1 MSTEQNIPTEE
12 VKPKPS
18 PSNYNP
24 FLEQVS
30 EKPYSTVNVGV
41 TQEQL
46 KASIPEPVYSPFSV
60 DSNENPYNMLG
71 GDGQPSGGGQKRES
85 APFNPMMNDV
95 SDGDKKMG
103 AQHMAKLLVDGYEQ
117 LHVFGNKALQ
127 VPERKIR
134 KLEKEGLID
143 LSIPIPYEYGKTI
156 TAGEFLQDYN
166 EQNKDALTV
175 SREFKKEVTP
185 VLTRVLEKRGAGLTD
200 EQYLGFLVGK
210 DLIVKLVIVAQLRST
225 MNDMINVI
233 KDYTEATRAGN
244 GVPPQPQAPT
254 PQAPTPQ
261 PTAPQP
267 TAPQPQYQEPSH
279 SAPDFNFQDNEV
291 VMNSTVQQMKVPNTG
306 KARVIAQIEKEKKW
320 KKDADSVGG
329 GSSYEQAMRERKN
342 SGKRGRKKSKDYI
355 DEVKMD
361 EEQIA
366 EAIVLNET
374 INQPKKVKDPYADL
388 D

>member
-24 FLEQVS
+24 FLEQVT
-30 EKPYSTVNVGV
+30 ERPYSTVNVGV
-41 TQEQL
+41 SQEQL
-46 KASIPEPVYSPFSV
+46 KSSIPEPVYSPFSV

-127 VPERKIR
+127 VPEKKIR

-175 SREFKKEVTP
+175 SKEFKKEVTP

-210 DLIVKLVIVAQLRST
+210 DLVVKLVIVAQLRST

-244 GVPPQPQAPT
+244 GVPPQ

-329 GSSYEQAMRERKN
+329 GSSYEQAMKDRKN

-366 EAIVLNET
+366 EAIILNET

>member
-1 MSTEQNIPTEE
+1 MSTEQNITTEQ
-12 VKPKPS
+12 VKPTPS
-18 PSNYNP
+18 PANYNP
-24 FLEQVS
+24 FLEQVT
-30 EKPYSTVNVGV
+30 ERTYSTVNVGV

-46 KASIPEPVYSPFSV
+46 KGAIPEPVYSPFSV

-210 DLIVKLVIVAQLRST
+210 DLVVKLVIVAQLRST

-244 GVPPQPQAPT
+244 GVPSQPQA
-254 PQAPTPQ
+254 QAPTPQ

-267 TAPQPQYQEPSH
+267 QAPQSQYQEPSH

-291 VMNSTVQQMKVPNTG
+291 VMNSTVQQMKVPSTG
-306 KARVIAQIEKEKKW
+306 KARVIAQIQKEKKW
-320 KKDADSVGG
+320 KNDFDKSGG
-329 GSSYEQAMRERKN
+329 GTSYEQAMKERKN
-342 SGKRGRKKSKDYI
+342 SGKRGRKKAGDYI
-355 DEVKMD
+355 NEVKMD

-374 INQPKKVKDPYADL
+374 VNQPKKVKDPYADL

>member
-1 MSTEQNIPTEE
+1 MSTEQNITNEE
-12 VKPKPS
+12 VKPTPS
-18 PSNYNP
+18 PANYNP
-24 FLEQVS
+24 FLQQVN
-30 EKPYSTVNVGV
+30 EKPYSTMNVGV

-46 KASIPEPVYSPFSV
+46 TSAIAEPTYAPHTI

-71 GDGQPSGGGQKRES
+71 GDSQPSGGSTRKES
-85 APFNPMMNDV
+85 APFNPSMNDV
-95 SDGDKKMG
+95 PDSDKKMG

-156 TAGEFLQDYN
+156 TAGEFLQDFN

-175 SREFKKEVTP
+175 SKEFKKEVTP

-200 EQYLGFLVGK
+200 EQYLGYLVGK
-210 DLIVKLVIVAQLRST
+210 DLIVKLVIVAQLRTT

-233 KDYTEATRAGN
+233 KDYTEATRSGG
-244 GVPPQPQAPT
+244 GVQPQPQQ
-254 PQAPTPQ
+254 QATPQ
-261 PTAPQP
+261 P
-267 TAPQPQYQEPSH
+267 QPQQQSYSQPQQYVEPDH
-279 SAPDFNFQDNEV
+279 NAADFNFQDNEV
-291 VMNSTVQQMKVPNTG
+291 VMNSTVQQMQVPKTG
-306 KARVIAQIEKEKKW
+306 KERVIAQMQKEKKW
-320 KKDADSVGG
+320 KKDAEMAGG
-329 GSSYEQAMRERKN
+329 NSSYEQAMKN
-342 SGKRGRKKSKDYI
+342 RTNNGKRGRKKAKDYI
-355 DEVKMD
+355 DEVQMD

-366 EAIVLNET
+366 EAIILNET
-374 INQPKKVKDPYADL
+374 VNQPKKEKDPYSDL

>member
-1 MSTEQNIPTEE
+1 MSTEQNITTEQ
-12 VKPKPS
+12 VKPTPS
-18 PSNYNP
+18 PANYNP
-24 FLEQVS
+24 FLEQVT
-30 EKPYSTVNVGV
+30 ERPYSTVNVGV

-46 KASIPEPVYSPFSV
+46 KGAIPEPVYSPFSV

-210 DLIVKLVIVAQLRST
+210 DLVVKLVIVAQLRST

-244 GVPPQPQAPT
+244 GVPPQPQA
-254 PQAPTPQ
+254 QAAAPQ

-291 VMNSTVQQMKVPNTG
+291 VVNSTVQQMQVPSTG
-306 KARVIAQIEKEKKW
+306 KARVIAQIQKEKKW
-320 KKDADSVGG
+320 KNDSDKSGG
-329 GSSYEQAMRERKN
+329 GSSYEQAMKERKN
-342 SGKRGRKKSKDYI
+342 SGKRGRKKAADYVN
-355 DEVKMD
+355 EVKMD

-366 EAIVLNET
+366 EAIVLNES
-374 INQPKKVKDPYADL
+374 INKPKKVKDPYADL

>member
-1 MSTEQNIPTEE
+1 MSTEQNITTEQ
-12 VKPKPS
+12 VKPTPS
-18 PSNYNP
+18 PANYNP
-24 FLEQVS
+24 FLEQVTQR
-30 EKPYSTVNVGV
+30 PYSTVNVGV

-46 KASIPEPVYSPFSV
+46 KGAIPEPVYSPFSV

-71 GDGQPSGGGQKRES
+71 GEGQPSGGGQKRES

-175 SREFKKEVTP
+175 SKEFKKEVTP

-210 DLIVKLVIVAQLRST
+210 DLVVKLVIVAQLRST

-244 GVPPQPQAPT
+244 GVPSQPQA
-254 PQAPTPQ
+254 QAPTPQ

-267 TAPQPQYQEPSH
+267 QAPQSQYQEPSH

-291 VMNSTVQQMKVPNTG
+291 VMNSTVQQMKVPSTG
-306 KARVIAQIEKEKKW
+306 KARVIAQIQKEKKW
-320 KKDADSVGG
+320 KNDSDKSGG
-329 GSSYEQAMRERKN
+329 GTSYEQAMKERKN
-342 SGKRGRKKSKDYI
+342 SGKRGRKKAGDYI
-355 DEVKMD
+355 NEVKMD

-374 INQPKKVKDPYADL
+374 VNQPKKVKDPYADL

>member
-12 VKPKPS
+12 VKPKPT

-24 FLEQVS
+24 FLEQVTQR
-30 EKPYSTVNVGV
+30 PYSTVNVGV

-46 KASIPEPVYSPFSV
+46 KGAIPEPVYSPFSV

-71 GDGQPSGGGQKRES
+71 GDGQPSGGGQKKES

-103 AQHMAKLLVDGYEQ
+103 AQHMAKLLVEGYEQ

-127 VPERKIR
+127 VPEKKIR
-134 KLEKEGLID
+134 KMEKEGLID

-156 TAGEFLQDYN
+156 TAGEFLQDFN

-210 DLIVKLVIVAQLRST
+210 DLVVKLVIVAQLRST

-233 KDYTEATRAGN
+233 KDYTEATRAGG

-254 PQAPTPQ
+254 PE

-291 VMNSTVQQMKVPNTG
+291 VMNSKIIQMQVPSTG
-306 KARVIAQIEKEKKW
+306 KARVIAQIQKENKW
-320 KKDADSVGG
+320 KNDADKSGG
-329 GSSYEQAMRERKN
+329 GSSYEQAMKERKN
-342 SGKRGRKKSKDYI
+342 SGKRGRKKAKDYV

-361 EEQIA
+361 EDQIA
-366 EAIVLNET
+366 EAIILNET

>member
-254 PQAPTPQ
+254 PQ

-342 SGKRGRKKSKDYI
+342 SGKRGRKKAADYI

>member
-1 MSTEQNIPTEE
+1 MSTEQNPQNEE
-12 VKPKPS
+12 VKPTPS
-18 PSNYNP
+18 PANYNP
-24 FLEQVS
+24 FLQKVN
-30 EKPYSTVNVGV
+30 EKPYSQMNVGV

-46 KASIPEPVYSPFSV
+46 SGGIPEPTYTPFTI

-71 GDGQPSGGGQKRES
+71 GDTQSSGPSQRKDSGT
-85 APFNPMMNDV
+85 FNPMMNDIP
-95 SDGDKKMG
+95 DNDKKMG

-156 TAGEFLQDYN
+156 TAGEFLQDFN

-175 SREFKKEVTP
+175 SKEFKKEVTP

-200 EQYLGFLVGK
+200 EQYLGYLVGK
-210 DLIVKLVIVAQLRST
+210 DLIVKLVIVAQLRTT

-233 KDYTEATRAGN
+233 KDYTEATRAGG
-244 GVPPQPQAPT
+244 GVPSQPQAPQPQAPQQT
-254 PQAPTPQ
+254 YQQ
-261 PTAPQP
+261 PT
-267 TAPQPQYQEPSH
+267 YQEPDH
-279 SAPDFNFQDNEV
+279 NAADFNFQDNEV
-291 VMNSTVQQMKVPNTG
+291 VMNSTVQQMQVPNTG

-320 KKDADSVGG
+320 KKDSESVGK
-329 GSSYEQAMRERKN
+329 GSSYEQAMMQRKN
-342 SGKRGRKKSKDYI
+342 SGKRGRKPKDYVEKVQI
-355 DEVKMD
+355 N

-366 EAIVLNET
+366 EAIILNESV
-374 INQPKKVKDPYADL
+374 NQPKKEKDPYSDL

>member
-1 MSTEQNIPTEE
+1 MSTEQNITNEE
-12 VKPKPS
+12 VKPTQS
-18 PSNYNP
+18 TANYNP
-24 FLEQVS
+24 FLQQVN
-30 EKPYSTVNVGV
+30 EKAYSTMNVGV
-41 TQEQL
+41 TSEQL
-46 KASIPEPVYSPFSV
+46 SGAIAEPTYTPFTV

-71 GDGQPSGGGQKRES
+71 GDGQQSGGSYSNKKES
-85 APFNPMMNDV
+85 APFNPSMNDV
-95 SDGDKKMG
+95 NDADKKMG

-156 TAGEFLQDYN
+156 TAGEFLQDFN

-175 SREFKKEVTP
+175 SKEFKKEVTP

-200 EQYLGFLVGK
+200 EQYLGYLVGK
-210 DLIVKLVIVAQLRST
+210 DLIVKLVIVAQLRTT

-233 KDYTEATRAGN
+233 KDYTEATRAGG
-244 GVPPQPQAPT
+244 GVPSQPTPSNTQPQSQ
-254 PQAPTPQ
+254 PQQSYQ
-261 PTAPQP
+261 PTQ
-267 TAPQPQYQEPSH
+267 QYKEPDH
-279 SAPDFNFQDNEV
+279 NAADFNFQDNEV
-291 VMNSTVQQMKVPNTG
+291 VMNSTVQQMEVPKTG

-320 KKDADSVGG
+320 KRDAAAVSGN
-329 GSSYEQAMRERKN
+329 SSYEQAMMNRKN
-342 SGKRGRKKSKDYI
+342 NGKRGRKKAKDYI
-355 DEVKMD
+355 DEVQMN

-366 EAIVLNET
+366 EAIILNESV
-374 INQPKKVKDPYADL
+374 NQPKKEKDPYSDL

>member
-1 MSTEQNIPTEE
+1 
-12 VKPKPS
+12 
-18 PSNYNP
+18 
-24 FLEQVS
+24 
-30 EKPYSTVNVGV
+30 
-41 TQEQL
+41 
-46 KASIPEPVYSPFSV
+46 
-60 DSNENPYNMLG
+60 
-71 GDGQPSGGGQKRES
+71 
-85 APFNPMMNDV
+85 MMNDV
-95 SDGDKKMG
+95 NDGDKKLG

-134 KLEKEGLID
+134 KLEQEGLID

-156 TAGEFLQDYN
+156 TAGEFLQDFN

-175 SREFKKEVTP
+175 SKEFKKEVTP

-244 GVPPQPQAPT
+244 GVTPQPQTTTTKPK
-254 PQAPTPQ
+254 
-261 PTAPQP
+261 PTAQQE
-267 TAPQPQYQEPSH
+267 TVQQSEYQESSYSAMQPQYQEPSH
-279 SAPDFNFQDNEV
+279 SSADFNFQDNEV
-291 VMNSTVQQMKVPNTG
+291 VMNSTVQQMQVPSTG
-306 KARVIAQIEKEKKW
+306 KARVIAQIQKEKKW
-320 KKDADSVGG
+320 KNDADKIGG
-329 GSSYEQAMRERKN
+329 GSSYEQAMKERKN
-342 SGKRGRKKSKDYI
+342 SGKRGRKKTKDYV
-355 DEVKMD
+355 DEVMMD

-366 EAIVLNET
+366 EAIILNET
-374 INQPKKVKDPYADL
+374 VNQPKKVKDPYADL

>member
-1 MSTEQNIPTEE
+1 MSTEQNIATEE
-12 VKPKPS
+12 VKPTPA

-24 FLEQVS
+24 FLQSVN
-30 EKPYSTVNVGV
+30 EKPYSTMNVGV

-46 KASIPEPVYSPFSV
+46 NAAIPEPTFSPHTI
-60 DSNENPYNMLG
+60 DSNENPYNMLN
-71 GDGQPSGGGQKRES
+71 GDGIPSGGGAPKRES

-95 SDGDKKMG
+95 PDGDKKMG

-156 TAGEFLQDYN
+156 TAGEFLQDFN

-175 SREFKKEVTP
+175 SKEFKKEVTP

-200 EQYLGFLVGK
+200 EQYLGYLVGK
-210 DLIVKLVIVAQLRST
+210 DLIVKLVIVAQLRTT

-233 KDYTEATRAGN
+233 KDYTEATRAGG
-244 GVPPQPQAPT
+244 GVPPQPQAPNPQ
-254 PQAPTPQ
+254 PQAPTP
-261 PTAPQP
+261 TAPQP
-267 TAPQPQYQEPSH
+267 MYQEPDH

-320 KKDADSVGG
+320 KKDAEAAGG
-329 GSSYEQAMRERKN
+329 GSSYEQAMRDRKN
-342 SGKRGRKKSKDYI
+342 NGKRGRKKAKDYI
-355 DEVKMD
+355 QEVQMD

-366 EAIVLNET
+366 EAIILNET
-374 INQPKKVKDPYADL
+374 VNQPKKEKDPYADL

>member
-1 MSTEQNIPTEE
+1 MSTEQNITTEQ
-12 VKPKPS
+12 VKPTPS
-18 PSNYNP
+18 PANYNP
-24 FLEQVS
+24 FLEQVTQR
-30 EKPYSTVNVGV
+30 PYSTVNVGV

-46 KASIPEPVYSPFSV
+46 TGAIPEPVYSPFSV

-71 GDGQPSGGGQKRES
+71 GEGQPSGGGQKRES

-175 SREFKKEVTP
+175 SKEFKKEVTP

-210 DLIVKLVIVAQLRST
+210 DLVVKLVIVAQLRST

-244 GVPPQPQAPT
+244 GAPSQPQA
-254 PQAPTPQ
+254 QAPTPQ

-267 TAPQPQYQEPSH
+267 QAPQSQYQEPSH

-291 VMNSTVQQMKVPNTG
+291 VMNSTVQQMKVPSTG
-306 KARVIAQIEKEKKW
+306 KARVIAQIQKEKKW
-320 KKDADSVGG
+320 KNDSDKSGG
-329 GSSYEQAMRERKN
+329 GTSYEQAMKERKN
-342 SGKRGRKKSKDYI
+342 SGKRGRKKAGDYI
-355 DEVKMD
+355 NEVKMD

-374 INQPKKVKDPYADL
+374 VNQPKKVKDPYADL

>member
-1 MSTEQNIPTEE
+1 MSTEQNIATEE
-12 VKPKPS
+12 VKPTPS

-24 FLEQVS
+24 FLQSVN
-30 EKPYSTVNVGV
+30 EKPYSTMNVGV

-46 KASIPEPVYSPFSV
+46 NGAIPEPTFSPHTI
-60 DSNENPYNMLG
+60 DANENPYNMLN
-71 GDGQPSGGGQKRES
+71 GDGIPSGGGTPKRES

-95 SDGDKKMG
+95 PDGDKKMG

-156 TAGEFLQDYN
+156 TAGEFLQDFN

-175 SREFKKEVTP
+175 SKEFKKEVTP

-200 EQYLGFLVGK
+200 EQYLGYLVGK
-210 DLIVKLVIVAQLRST
+210 DLVVKLVIVAQLRTT

-233 KDYTEATRAGN
+233 KDYTEATRAGG
-244 GVPPQPQAPT
+244 GVPPQPQAPNPQ
-254 PQAPTPQ
+254 PQAPTP
-261 PTAPQP
+261 TAPQP
-267 TAPQPQYQEPSH
+267 IYQEPDH
-279 SAPDFNFQDNEV
+279 AAPDFNFQDNEV

-320 KKDADSVGG
+320 RRDAESAGG
-329 GSSYEQAMRERKN
+329 GSSYEQAMRDRKN
-342 SGKRGRKKSKDYI
+342 NGKRGRKKTKDYVQ
-355 DEVKMD
+355 EVQMD

-366 EAIVLNET
+366 EAIILNET
-374 INQPKKVKDPYADL
+374 VNQPKKEKDPYADL

>member
-1 MSTEQNIPTEE
+1 MSTEQNITTEQ
-12 VKPKPS
+12 VKPTPS
-18 PSNYNP
+18 PTNYNP
-24 FLEQVS
+24 FLEQVTQR
-30 EKPYSTVNVGV
+30 PYSTVNVGV

-46 KASIPEPVYSPFSV
+46 KGAIPEPVYSPFSV

-175 SREFKKEVTP
+175 SKEFKKEVTP

-210 DLIVKLVIVAQLRST
+210 DLVVKLVIVAQLRST

-244 GVPPQPQAPT
+244 GVPPQPQ

-261 PTAPQP
+261 PTASQPQAP
-267 TAPQPQYQEPSH
+267 TPQYQEPSH

-291 VMNSTVQQMKVPNTG
+291 VMNSTVQQMKVPSTG
-306 KARVIAQIEKEKKW
+306 KARVIAQIQKEKKW
-320 KKDADSVGG
+320 KNDSDKSGG
-329 GSSYEQAMRERKN
+329 GTSYEQAMKERKN
-342 SGKRGRKKSKDYI
+342 SGKRGRKKAGDYI
-355 DEVKMD
+355 NEVKMD

-374 INQPKKVKDPYADL
+374 VNKPKKVKDPYADL

>member
-1 MSTEQNIPTEE
+1 MSTEQNITTEQ
-12 VKPKPS
+12 VKPTPS
-18 PSNYNP
+18 PANYNP

-46 KASIPEPVYSPFSV
+46 KGAIPEPVYSPFSV

-95 SDGDKKMG
+95 SDSDKKMG

-210 DLIVKLVIVAQLRST
+210 DLVVKLVIVAQLRST

-267 TAPQPQYQEPSH
+267 QYQEPSH

-291 VMNSTVQQMKVPNTG
+291 VVNSTVQQMQVPSTG
-306 KARVIAQIEKEKKW
+306 KARVIAQIQKEKKW
-320 KKDADSVGG
+320 KKDADSTGG
-329 GSSYEQAMRERKN
+329 GTSYEQAMKERKN
-342 SGKRGRKKSKDYI
+342 SGKRGRKKAADYVE
-355 DEVKMD
+355 EVKMD
-361 EEQIA
+361 EDQIA
-366 EAIVLNET
+366 EAIVLNES

>member
-1 MSTEQNIPTEE
+1 MSTEQNITTEQ
-12 VKPKPS
+12 VKPTPS
-18 PSNYNP
+18 PANYNP
-24 FLEQVS
+24 FLEQVT
-30 EKPYSTVNVGV
+30 ERPYSTVNVGV

-46 KASIPEPVYSPFSV
+46 KGAIPEPVYSPFSV

-210 DLIVKLVIVAQLRST
+210 DLVVKLVIVAQLRST

-244 GVPPQPQAPT
+244 GVPPQPQA
-254 PQAPTPQ
+254 QAAAPQ

-267 TAPQPQYQEPSH
+267 TAPQSQYQEPSH

-291 VMNSTVQQMKVPNTG
+291 VVNSTVQQMQVPSTG
-306 KARVIAQIEKEKKW
+306 KARVIAQIQKEKKW
-320 KKDADSVGG
+320 KNDSDKSGG
-329 GSSYEQAMRERKN
+329 GSSYEQAMKERKN
-342 SGKRGRKKSKDYI
+342 SGKRGRKKAADYVN
-355 DEVKMD
+355 EVKMD

-366 EAIVLNET
+366 EAIVLNES
-374 INQPKKVKDPYADL
+374 INKPKKVKDPYADL

>member
-1 MSTEQNIPTEE
+1 MSTEQNITTEE
-12 VKPKPS
+12 VKPTPS

-24 FLEQVS
+24 FLQSVN
-30 EKPYSTVNVGV
+30 EKPYSQMNVGV

-46 KASIPEPVYSPFSV
+46 NAAIPEPTFSPHTI
-60 DSNENPYNMLG
+60 DSNENPYNMLN
-71 GDGQPSGGGQKRES
+71 GDGIPSGGGAPKRES
-85 APFNPMMNDV
+85 APFNPMMNDIP
-95 SDGDKKMG
+95 DGDKKLG

-117 LHVFGNKALQ
+117 LHVFANKAIQ
-127 VPERKIR
+127 IPERKIR
-134 KLEKEGLID
+134 KLEREGLID
-143 LSIPIPYEYGKTI
+143 LSVQIPYEYGKTI
-156 TAGEFLQDYN
+156 SAGEFFQEYN

-210 DLIVKLVIVAQLRST
+210 DLTVKAVQVAQMLSVQKE
-225 MNDMINVI
+225 MINVI
-233 KDYTEATRAGN
+233 KDYTEATRAGG
-244 GVPPQPQAPT
+244 GVPPQPQAPNPQ
-254 PQAPTPQ
+254 PQAPTP
-261 PTAPQP
+261 TAPQP
-267 TAPQPQYQEPSH
+267 MYQEPDH

-306 KARVIAQIEKEKKW
+306 KSRVIAQIEKEKKW
-320 KKDADSVGG
+320 KRDAEAAGG
-329 GSSYEQAMRERKN
+329 GSSYEQAMRDRKN
-342 SGKRGRKKSKDYI
+342 NGKRGRKKTKDYI
-355 DEVKMD
+355 QEVQMD

-374 INQPKKVKDPYADL
+374 VNQPKKEKDPYADL

>member
-1 MSTEQNIPTEE
+1 MSTEQNITNEE
-12 VKPKPS
+12 VKPTPS
-18 PSNYNP
+18 PANYNP
-24 FLEQVS
+24 FMQQVS
-30 EKPYSTVNVGV
+30 EKPYSNMNVGV
-41 TQEQL
+41 TQDQL
-46 KASIPEPVYSPFSV
+46 KGAIPEPVFTPFTI

-71 GDGQPSGGGQKRES
+71 GDGQPSSNSGPKNNS

-117 LHVFGNKALQ
+117 LHVFANKALQ
-127 VPERKIR
+127 VPEKKIR

-166 EQNKDALTV
+166 DQNKDVLTV
-175 SREFKKEVTP
+175 SKEFKKEVTP

-254 PQAPTPQ
+254 PK

-291 VMNSTVQQMKVPNTG
+291 VMNSTVQQMQVPSTG
-306 KARVIAQIEKEKKW
+306 KARVIAQIQKEKKW
-320 KKDADSVGG
+320 KNDADKSSGS
-329 GSSYEQAMRERKN
+329 SSYEQAMKERKN
-342 SGKRGRKKSKDYI
+342 SGKRGRKPKDYI
-355 DEVKMD
+355 QNVKLDED
-361 EEQIA
+361 EIA
-366 EAIVLNET
+366 ESIILNES
-374 INQPKKVKDPYADL
+374 INQPKKEKDPYSDL

>member
-1 MSTEQNIPTEE
+1 MSTEQKIPTEE

-24 FLEQVS
+24 FLEQVT
-30 EKPYSTVNVGV
+30 ERPYSTVNVGV

-46 KASIPEPVYSPFSV
+46 KSSIPEPVYSPFSV

-103 AQHMAKLLVDGYEQ
+103 AQHMAKLLVEGYEQ

-127 VPERKIR
+127 VPEKKIR

-175 SREFKKEVTP
+175 SKEFKKEVTP

-210 DLIVKLVIVAQLRST
+210 DLVVKLVIVAQLRST

-244 GVPPQPQAPT
+244 GVPPQPKAQAT
-254 PQAPTPQ
+254 TPQ

>member
-1 MSTEQNIPTEE
+1 MSTEQNITTEQ
-12 VKPKPS
+12 VKPTPS
-18 PSNYNP
+18 PANYNP
-24 FLEQVS
+24 FLEQVT
-30 EKPYSTVNVGV
+30 ERPYSTVNVGV

-46 KASIPEPVYSPFSV
+46 KGAIPEPVYSPFSV

-210 DLIVKLVIVAQLRST
+210 DLVVKLVIVAQMRST

-233 KDYTEATRAGN
+233 KDYTAATRAGN
-244 GVPPQPQAPT
+244 GVPPQPQA
-254 PQAPTPQ
+254 QAAAPQ

-291 VMNSTVQQMKVPNTG
+291 VVNSTVQQMQVPSTG
-306 KARVIAQIEKEKKW
+306 KARVIAQIQKEKKW
-320 KKDADSVGG
+320 KNDSDKSGG
-329 GSSYEQAMRERKN
+329 GSSYEQAMKERKN
-342 SGKRGRKKSKDYI
+342 SGKRGRKKAADYVN
-355 DEVKMD
+355 EVKMD

-366 EAIVLNET
+366 EAIVLNES
-374 INQPKKVKDPYADL
+374 INKPKKVKDPYADL

>member
-1 MSTEQNIPTEE
+1 MSTEQNITTEQ
-12 VKPKPS
+12 VKPTP
-18 PSNYNP
+18 PAANYNP
-24 FLEQVS
+24 FLEQVT
-30 EKPYSTVNVGV
+30 ERPYSTVNVGV

-46 KASIPEPVYSPFSV
+46 KGAIPEPVYSPFSV

-95 SDGDKKMG
+95 SDSDKKMG

-210 DLIVKLVIVAQLRST
+210 DLVVKLVIVAQLRST

-267 TAPQPQYQEPSH
+267 QYQEPSH

-291 VMNSTVQQMKVPNTG
+291 VVNSTVQQMQVPSTG
-306 KARVIAQIEKEKKW
+306 KARVIAQIQKEKKW
-320 KKDADSVGG
+320 KKDADSTGG
-329 GSSYEQAMRERKN
+329 GTSYEQAMKERKN
-342 SGKRGRKKSKDYI
+342 SGKRGRKKAADYI
-355 DEVKMD
+355 EEVKMD

-366 EAIVLNET
+366 EAIVLNES

>member
-1 MSTEQNIPTEE
+1 MSTEQNITTEQ
-12 VKPKPS
+12 VKPTPS
-18 PSNYNP
+18 PANYNP
-24 FLEQVS
+24 FLEQVT
-30 EKPYSTVNVGV
+30 ERPYSTVNVGV

-46 KASIPEPVYSPFSV
+46 KGAIPEPVYSPFSV

-210 DLIVKLVIVAQLRST
+210 DLVVKLVIVAQLRST

-244 GVPPQPQAPT
+244 GVPSQPQA
-254 PQAPTPQ
+254 QAPTPQ

-267 TAPQPQYQEPSH
+267 QAPQSQYQEPSH

-291 VMNSTVQQMKVPNTG
+291 VMNSTVQQMKVPSTG
-306 KARVIAQIEKEKKW
+306 KARVIAQIQKEKKW
-320 KKDADSVGG
+320 KNDSDKSGG
-329 GSSYEQAMRERKN
+329 GTSYEQAMKERKN
-342 SGKRGRKKSKDYI
+342 SGKRGRKKAGDYI
-355 DEVKMD
+355 NEVKMD

-374 INQPKKVKDPYADL
+374 VNQPKKVKDPYSDL

>member
-1 MSTEQNIPTEE
+1 MSTEQNITNEE
-12 VKPKPS
+12 VKPTPS
-18 PSNYNP
+18 PANYNP
-24 FLEQVS
+24 FMQQVS
-30 EKPYSTVNVGV
+30 EKPYSNMNVGV
-41 TQEQL
+41 TQDQL
-46 KASIPEPVYSPFSV
+46 KGAIPEPVFTPFTI

-71 GDGQPSGGGQKRES
+71 GDGQPSSNSGQRNGPPP
-85 APFNPMMNDV
+85 PFNPMMNDV

-103 AQHMAKLLVDGYEQ
+103 AQHMAKLLVEGYEQ

-127 VPERKIR
+127 VPEKKIR

-175 SREFKKEVTP
+175 SKEFKKEVTP

-210 DLIVKLVIVAQLRST
+210 DLVVKLVIVAQLRST

-254 PQAPTPQ
+254 PK
-261 PTAPQP
+261 P

-291 VMNSTVQQMKVPNTG
+291 VMNSTVQQMQVPSTG
-306 KARVIAQIEKEKKW
+306 KARVIAQIQKEKKW
-320 KKDADSVGG
+320 KNDADKSNGS
-329 GSSYEQAMRERKN
+329 SSYEQAMKERKN
-342 SGKRGRKKSKDYI
+342 SGKRGRKPKDYI
-355 DEVKMD
+355 QNIKLDED
-361 EEQIA
+361 EIA
-366 EAIVLNET
+366 ESIILNES
-374 INQPKKVKDPYADL
+374 INQPKKEIDPYSDV

>member
-1 MSTEQNIPTEE
+1 MSTEQNITTEQ
-12 VKPKPS
+12 VKPTPS
-18 PSNYNP
+18 PANYNP
-24 FLEQVS
+24 FLEQVT
-30 EKPYSTVNVGV
+30 ERPYSTVNVGV

-46 KASIPEPVYSPFSV
+46 KGAIPEPVYSPFSV

-71 GDGQPSGGGQKRES
+71 GDSQPSGGGQKRES

-210 DLIVKLVIVAQLRST
+210 DLVVKLVIVAQLRST

-254 PQAPTPQ
+254 PQ

-267 TAPQPQYQEPSH
+267 QAPQPQYQEPSH

-291 VMNSTVQQMKVPNTG
+291 VVNSTVQQMQVPSTG
-306 KARVIAQIEKEKKW
+306 KARVIAQIQKEKKW
-320 KKDADSVGG
+320 KNDSDKSGG
-329 GSSYEQAMRERKN
+329 GSSYEQAMKERKN
-342 SGKRGRKKSKDYI
+342 SGKRGRKKAADYVN
-355 DEVKMD
+355 EVKMD

-374 INQPKKVKDPYADL
+374 VNQPKKVKDPYADL

>member
-1 MSTEQNIPTEE
+1 MSTEQNITTEQ
-12 VKPKPS
+12 VKPTPS
-18 PSNYNP
+18 PANYNP
-24 FLEQVS
+24 FLEQVT
-30 EKPYSTVNVGV
+30 ERQYSTVNVGV

-46 KASIPEPVYSPFSV
+46 KGAIPEPVYSPFSV

-71 GDGQPSGGGQKRES
+71 GEGQPSGGGQKRES

-175 SREFKKEVTP
+175 SKEFKKEVTP

-210 DLIVKLVIVAQLRST
+210 DLVVKLVIVAQLRST

-244 GVPPQPQAPT
+244 GVPSQPQA
-254 PQAPTPQ
+254 QAPTPQ

-267 TAPQPQYQEPSH
+267 QAPQSQYQEPSH

-291 VMNSTVQQMKVPNTG
+291 VMNSTVQQMKVPSTG
-306 KARVIAQIEKEKKW
+306 KARVIAQIQKEKKW
-320 KKDADSVGG
+320 KNDSDKSGG
-329 GSSYEQAMRERKN
+329 GTSYEQAMKERKN
-342 SGKRGRKKSKDYI
+342 SGKRGRKKAGDYI
-355 DEVKMD
+355 NEVKMD

-374 INQPKKVKDPYADL
+374 VNQPKKVKDPYADL

>member
-1 MSTEQNIPTEE
+1 MSTEQNITTEE
-12 VKPKPS
+12 VRPTPS

-24 FLEQVS
+24 FLQQVS
-30 EKPYSTVNVGV
+30 EKPYSAMNVGV
-41 TQEQL
+41 SQEQL
-46 KASIPEPVYSPFSV
+46 SGAIPEPTFTPFTI

-71 GDGQPSGGGQKRES
+71 GDGQPSANGGARRES
-85 APFNPMMNDV
+85 APFNPMMNDIP
-95 SDGDKKMG
+95 DGDKKMG

-156 TAGEFLQDYN
+156 TAGEFLQDFN
-166 EQNKDALTV
+166 EQNKDALSV
-175 SREFKKEVTP
+175 SKEFKKEVTP

-200 EQYLGFLVGK
+200 EQYLGYLVGK
-210 DLIVKLVIVAQLRST
+210 DLVVKLVIVAQLRTT

-233 KDYTEATRAGN
+233 KDYTEATRAGG
-244 GVPPQPQAPT
+244 GVPSQPQNQPTQPQPQA
-254 PQAPTPQ
+254 A
-261 PTAPQP
+261 APQQ
-267 TAPQPQYQEPSH
+267 AYQEPAYQEPDH

-291 VMNSTVQQMKVPNTG
+291 VMNSTVQQMKVPSTG

-320 KKDADSVGG
+320 KKDSETAGG
-329 GSSYEQAMRERKN
+329 SSSYEQAMMQRKN
-342 SGKRGRKKSKDYI
+342 NGKRGRKPKDYV
-355 DEVKMD
+355 EKVKMD

-366 EAIVLNET
+366 EAIILNET
-374 INQPKKVKDPYADL
+374 VNQPKKKKDPYADL

>member
-1 MSTEQNIPTEE
+1 MSTEQNIATEE
-12 VKPKPS
+12 VKPTPA

-24 FLEQVS
+24 FLQSVN
-30 EKPYSTVNVGV
+30 EKPYSQMNVGV

-46 KASIPEPVYSPFSV
+46 NAAIPEPTFSPHTI
-60 DSNENPYNMLG
+60 DSNENPYNMLN
-71 GDGQPSGGGQKRES
+71 GDGIPSGGGAPKRES

-95 SDGDKKMG
+95 PDGDKKMG

-156 TAGEFLQDYN
+156 TAGEFLQDFN

-175 SREFKKEVTP
+175 SKEFKKEVTP

-200 EQYLGFLVGK
+200 EQYLGYLVGK
-210 DLIVKLVIVAQLRST
+210 DLIVKLVIVAQLRTT

-233 KDYTEATRAGN
+233 KDYTEATRAGG
-244 GVPPQPQAPT
+244 GVPPQPQAPNPQ
-254 PQAPTPQ
+254 PQAPTP
-261 PTAPQP
+261 TAPQP
-267 TAPQPQYQEPSH
+267 MYQEPDH

-320 KKDADSVGG
+320 KKDAEAAGG
-329 GSSYEQAMRERKN
+329 GSSYEQAMRDRKN
-342 SGKRGRKKSKDYI
+342 NGKRGRKKAKDYI
-355 DEVKMD
+355 QEVQMD

-366 EAIVLNET
+366 EAIILNET
-374 INQPKKVKDPYADL
+374 VNQPKKEKDPYADL

>member
-1 MSTEQNIPTEE
+1 MSTEQNITTEQ
-12 VKPKPS
+12 VKPTPS
-18 PSNYNP
+18 PANYNP
-24 FLEQVS
+24 FLEQVTQRA
-30 EKPYSTVNVGV
+30 YSTVNVGV

-46 KASIPEPVYSPFSV
+46 TGAIPEPVYSPFSV

-210 DLIVKLVIVAQLRST
+210 DLVVKLVIVAQLRST

-233 KDYTEATRAGN
+233 KDFTEATRAGN
-244 GVPPQPQAPT
+244 GVPPQPQA
-254 PQAPTPQ
+254 QAAAPQ
-261 PTAPQP
+261 PTAPKP

-291 VMNSTVQQMKVPNTG
+291 VVNSTVQQMQVPSTG
-306 KARVIAQIEKEKKW
+306 KARVIAQIQKEKKW
-320 KKDADSVGG
+320 KNDSDKSSG
-329 GSSYEQAMRERKN
+329 GSSYEQAMKERKN
-342 SGKRGRKKSKDYI
+342 SGKRGRKKAADYVN
-355 DEVKMD
+355 EVKMD

-366 EAIVLNET
+366 EAIVLNES
-374 INQPKKVKDPYADL
+374 INKPKKVKDPYADL

>member
-1 MSTEQNIPTEE
+1 MSTEQNITTEQ
-12 VKPKPS
+12 VKPTPS
-18 PSNYNP
+18 PANYNP
-24 FLEQVS
+24 FLEQVTQR
-30 EKPYSTVNVGV
+30 PYSTVNVGV

-46 KASIPEPVYSPFSV
+46 TGAIPEPVYSPFSV

-71 GDGQPSGGGQKRES
+71 GEGQPSGGGQKRES

-175 SREFKKEVTP
+175 SKEFKKEVTP

-210 DLIVKLVIVAQLRST
+210 DLVVKLVIVAQLRST

-244 GVPPQPQAPT
+244 GVPSQPQA
-254 PQAPTPQ
+254 QAPTPQ

-267 TAPQPQYQEPSH
+267 QAPQSQYQEPSH

-291 VMNSTVQQMKVPNTG
+291 VMNSTVQQMKVPSTG
-306 KARVIAQIEKEKKW
+306 KARVIAQIQKEKKW
-320 KKDADSVGG
+320 KNDSDKSGG
-329 GSSYEQAMRERKN
+329 GTSYEQAMKERKN
-342 SGKRGRKKSKDYI
+342 SGKRGRKKAGDYI
-355 DEVKMD
+355 NEVKMD

-374 INQPKKVKDPYADL
+374 VNQPKKVKDPYADL

>member
-1 MSTEQNIPTEE
+1 MSTEQNITNEE
-12 VKPKPS
+12 VKPTPS

-24 FLEQVS
+24 FLQSVN
-30 EKPYSTVNVGV
+30 EKPYSQMNVGV

-46 KASIPEPVYSPFSV
+46 SGAIPEPTFSPHTI
-60 DSNENPYNMLG
+60 DSNENPYNMLN
-71 GDGQPSGGGQKRES
+71 GDGIPSGGGNQKRES

-95 SDGDKKMG
+95 PDGDKKMG

-156 TAGEFLQDYN
+156 TAGEFLQDFN

-175 SREFKKEVTP
+175 SKEFKKEVTP

-200 EQYLGFLVGK
+200 EQYLGYLVGK
-210 DLIVKLVIVAQLRST
+210 DLVVKLVIVAQLRTT

-233 KDYTEATRAGN
+233 KDYTEATRAGG
-244 GVPPQPQAPT
+244 GVPPQPQAPNPQ
-254 PQAPTPQ
+254 PQAPTP
-261 PTAPQP
+261 TAPQSM
-267 TAPQPQYQEPSH
+267 YQEPDH

-320 KKDADSVGG
+320 KKDAEAAGG
-329 GSSYEQAMRERKN
+329 GSSYEQAMRDRKN
-342 SGKRGRKKSKDYI
+342 NGKRGRKKAKDYI
-355 DEVKMD
+355 QEVQMD

-366 EAIVLNET
+366 EAIILNET
-374 INQPKKVKDPYADL
+374 VNQPKKEKDPYADL

>member
-24 FLEQVS
+24 FLEQVT
-30 EKPYSTVNVGV
+30 ERPYSTVNVGV

-46 KASIPEPVYSPFSV
+46 KGAIPEPVYSPFSV

-71 GDGQPSGGGQKRES
+71 GDGQPSSAGQKRES

-134 KLEKEGLID
+134 KMEKEGLID

-156 TAGEFLQDYN
+156 TAGEFLQDFN

-175 SREFKKEVTP
+175 SKEFKKEVTP

-210 DLIVKLVIVAQLRST
+210 DLVVKLVIVAQLRST

-244 GVPPQPQAPT
+244 GVSPQ

-261 PTAPQP
+261 PTASQP
-267 TAPQPQYQEPSH
+267 TAQQPQYQEPSH

-291 VMNSTVQQMKVPNTG
+291 VMNSTVQQMRVPNTG

>member
-1 MSTEQNIPTEE
+1 MSTEQNITNEE
-12 VKPKPS
+12 VKPTPS

-24 FLEQVS
+24 FLQQVS
-30 EKPYSTVNVGV
+30 EKPYSQWNVGV
-41 TQEQL
+41 YQEQL
-46 KASIPEPVYSPFSV
+46 MGAIPEPTFTPYTI

-71 GDGQPSGGGQKRES
+71 GDAQPSGGGPSRKDS
-85 APFNPMMNDV
+85 APFNPMMNDIP
-95 SDGDKKMG
+95 DGDKKMG

-156 TAGEFLQDYN
+156 TAGEFLQDFN

-175 SREFKKEVTP
+175 SKEFKKEVTP

-200 EQYLGFLVGK
+200 EQYLGYLVGK
-210 DLIVKLVIVAQLRST
+210 DLVVKLVIVAQLRTT

-233 KDYTEATRAGN
+233 KDYTEATRGGG
-244 GVPPQPQAPT
+244 GVPPQPQAP
-254 PQAPTPQ
+254 QPQ
-261 PTAPQP
+261 PQ
-267 TAPQPQYQEPSH
+267 APQPQPQAPQSAYQEPDH

-320 KKDADSVGG
+320 KKDAESAGG
-329 GSSYEQAMRERKN
+329 SSSYEQAMMQRKN
-342 SGKRGRKKSKDYI
+342 NGKRGRKKTKDYI
-355 DEVKMD
+355 DQVQMD
-361 EEQIA
+361 EDQIA
-366 EAIVLNET
+366 EAIILNET
-374 INQPKKVKDPYADL
+374 VNQPKKEKDPYADL

>member
-1 MSTEQNIPTEE
+1 MLIT
-12 VKPKPS
+12 
-18 PSNYNP
+18 
-24 FLEQVS
+24 
-30 EKPYSTVNVGV
+30 
-41 TQEQL
+41 
-46 KASIPEPVYSPFSV
+46 PE
-60 DSNENPYNMLG
+60 
-71 GDGQPSGGGQKRES
+71 
-85 APFNPMMNDV
+85 
-95 SDGDKKMG
+95 
-103 AQHMAKLLVDGYEQ
+103 
-117 LHVFGNKALQ
+117 
-127 VPERKIR
+127 
-134 KLEKEGLID
+134 
-143 LSIPIPYEYGKTI
+143 
-156 TAGEFLQDYN
+156 
-166 EQNKDALTV
+166 
-175 SREFKKEVTP
+175 EVTP

-210 DLIVKLVIVAQLRST
+210 DLVVKLVIVAQLRST

-244 GVPPQPQAPT
+244 GVPSQPKA
-254 PQAPTPQ
+254 QAPTPQ

-366 EAIVLNET
+366 EAIILNET

>member
-1 MSTEQNIPTEE
+1 MSTEQNITTEQ
-12 VKPKPS
+12 VKPTPS
-18 PSNYNP
+18 PANYNP
-24 FLEQVS
+24 FLEQVTQR
-30 EKPYSTVNVGV
+30 PYSTVNVGV

-46 KASIPEPVYSPFSV
+46 TGAIPEPVYSPFSV

-71 GDGQPSGGGQKRES
+71 GEGQPSGGGQKRES

-175 SREFKKEVTP
+175 SKEFKKEVTP

-210 DLIVKLVIVAQLRST
+210 DLVVKLVIVAQLRST

-244 GVPPQPQAPT
+244 GVPSQPQA
-254 PQAPTPQ
+254 QAPTPQ

-267 TAPQPQYQEPSH
+267 QAPQSQYQEPSH

-291 VMNSTVQQMKVPNTG
+291 VMNSTVQQMKVPSTG
-306 KARVIAQIEKEKKW
+306 KARVIAQIQKEKKW
-320 KKDADSVGG
+320 KNDSYKSGG
-329 GSSYEQAMRERKN
+329 GTSYEQAMKERKN
-342 SGKRGRKKSKDYI
+342 SGKRGRKKAGDYI
-355 DEVKMD
+355 NEVKMD

-374 INQPKKVKDPYADL
+374 VNQPKKVKDPYADL